1 MNPIVLAGVEEP
13 ALVARLAFPVDSAEA
28 ALPGIVIS
36 LEQEDIVQFD
46 MILLIIESKEIKPS
60 PMGNEYFSLRN

>member
-13 ALVARLAFPVDSAEA
+13 ALVARLAFPIDGAEA

-36 LEQEDIVQFD
+36 LEQEDIVQFE
-46 MILLIIESKEIKPS
+46 MILLINESKEIES
-60 PMGNEYFSLRN
+60 STMGNEYFS